1 MGFHPHLH
9 CVVTGGALA
18 ENDEAWVA
26 PTRSRFLFPVKALSK
41 LFQGKFMDGLVHLY
55 EAGALD
61 LGGPCE
67 SLRDPEV
74 FQLLKD
80 ALYRKRW
87 VVYAKQPFGGPEQV
101 FSYLGLY
108 THRVAISNR
117 RLVAIDEKGVSFKTR
132 DGKTMLLTPEEFI
145 RRFLL
150 HVLPKGFVKIRHYG
164 LLAPCHAKTKLDVA
178 RRLLGQGTNP
188 PCAPATPGSSAP
200 DPVSEEAV
208 PSIAGAHQRPPCP
221 RCHTGF
227 LWRLPLPR
235 TRPPPQAAP

>member
-9 CVVTGGALA
+9 CVVTGGGLA
-18 ENDEAWVA
+18 ENEEWVA

-41 LFQGKFMDGLVHLY
+41 LFRGKFMDGLVRLY
-55 EAGALD
+55 EVGALD
-61 LGGPCE
+61 LGGACE

-80 ALYRKRW
+80 TLYRKRW

-117 RLVAIDEKGVSFKTR
+117 RLVAIDENGVCFKTR
-132 DGKTMLLTPEEFI
+132 NGKTVLLKPEEFI

-164 LLAPCHAKTKLDVA
+164 LLAPCHAKTKLDLA
-178 RRLLGQGTNP
+178 RGLLGQGTN
-188 PCAPATPGSSAP
+188 TPSAP
-200 DPVSEEAV
+200 VTAGGSAPEPLSEDV
-208 PSIAGAHQRPPCP
+208 PSIAGTGERTPCP
-221 RCHTGF
+221 RCSKGF

-235 TRPPPQAAP
+235 PRPPPQAAS